1 MMLYC
6 ITNNNIVSGTRVT
19 DIRHGCTEERSDTH
33 ALYAY
38 ESPPGEHGNS
48 M

>member
-6 ITNNNIVSGTRVT
+6 ITNNIVSGTRVT
-19 DIRHGCTEERSDTH
+19 DIRHGCTKERSDTH

-38 ESPPGEHGNS
+38 KSPPGEYGNS